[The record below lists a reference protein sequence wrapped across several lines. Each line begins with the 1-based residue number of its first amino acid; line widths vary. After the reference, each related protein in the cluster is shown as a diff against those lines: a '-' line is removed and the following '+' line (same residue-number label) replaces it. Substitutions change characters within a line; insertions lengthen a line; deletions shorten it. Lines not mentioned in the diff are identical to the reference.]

1 MLSTDRGVYRLQRQH
16 IPGQYAGLGQL
27 LPIVQEEYGL
37 DESRTRFLS
46 ALLRHPAG
54 LNLRNQ
60 MLHGF
65 VGDLGPGFAAV
76 LLHATL
82 GIATMTAPVL
92 HTDAAP
98 AGQ

>member
-1 MLSTDRGVYRLQRQH
+1 
-16 IPGQYAGLGQL
+16 
-27 LPIVQEEYGL
+27 
-37 DESRTRFLS
+37 
-46 ALLRHPAG
+46 
-54 LNLRNQ
+54 